1 MLYIQIN
8 AIFNNYKS
16 LWITVII
23 GSLQSYNETRSS
35 VNVPLGLSS
44 DKYDITFIVSP
55 YFKMLNLP
63 HKAAQRISD
72 ENFFLYFLISGV
84 SPMASVVV

>member
-8 AIFNNYKS
+8 VIFNNYKS

-23 GSLQSYNETRSS
+23 GSLHSYNETRSS

-44 DKYDITFIVSP
+44 DKYDITT
-55 YFKMLNLP
+55 L
-63 HKAAQRISD
+63 
-72 ENFFLYFLISGV
+72 
-84 SPMASVVV
+84 